1 MLQTTA
7 TKAHQSSIMV
17 TTVVLEEPHR
27 SDLTSQQM
35 AGLVEQD
42 QVQQGQEHQGRT
54 GAHPIISVDIT
65 EQMAE
70 PAQHR
75 AHQAQQ
81 IRVLLPLV
89 LAVVEDHLLG
99 YMTLRSNNQTHRVA

>member
-1 MLQTTA
+1 
-7 TKAHQSSIMV
+7 MV

-65 EQMAE
+65 V
-70 PAQHR
+70 PT
-75 AHQAQQ
+75 
-81 IRVLLPLV
+81 VV
-89 LAVVEDHLLG
+89 LALHQQKTRQNPQERKLLVQEALG
-99 YMTLRSNNQTHRVA
+99 AQALAYMMQTSNCRTHQVA

>member
-1 MLQTTA
+1 
-7 TKAHQSSIMV
+7 
-17 TTVVLEEPHR
+17 VVLV
-27 SDLTSQQM
+27 
-35 AGLVEQD
+35 LVELAITA
-42 QVQQGQEHQGRT
+42 QVLT
-54 GAHPIISVDIT
+54 ISADIT

-89 LAVVEDHLLG
+89 LAVVEVPLLG

>member
-1 MLQTTA
+1 VALGEQGLAVLALAELAITA
-7 TKAHQSSIMV
+7 Q
-17 TTVVLEEPHR
+17 VL
-27 SDLTSQQM
+27 T
-35 AGLVEQD
+35 
-42 QVQQGQEHQGRT
+42 
-54 GAHPIISVDIT
+54 ISVDIT

-89 LAVVEDHLLG
+89 LAVVEVHLLG